1 MKRILIVTK
10 HFKDNESGGGAQK
23 SIELLVS
30 KLRERFHIEVLCK
43 STKDSGEWVHK
54 LSFSFFKKIKSFD
67 IIYLNSFF
75 SPLTILFLCFNKVK
89 IISPKGELFDGALK
103 SKTLKKQI
111 WLKIFNTLFKGKF
124 IFHATSLDEKKSIE
138 KKTYPK
144 RIIIAPDII
153 ELNLSKE
160 KPSENKTLKVVHISR
175 IDQKKNLLF
184 CINILS
190 KLKRQ
195 ICFDIYGDIGDKKYF
210 DKCMSGLRKL
220 PANIN
225 WNYLGQLKP
234 NQVNNTFLEY
244 DLFFFPTLGEN
255 FGYVILE
262 SLSNYCSLLLSK
274 GTTIFDDLDKY
285 SIGSNLKLN
294 EKPIEWV
301 NYIENFNSTKGDK
314 DLLKF
319 KNYLYNKFN
328 VSKIIQSNNNLI
340 NEVLKQ

>member
-1 MKRILIVTK
+1 LKRILIVTK
-10 HFKDNESGGGAQK
+10 HFKDIESGGGAQK
-23 SIELLVS
+23 SIELLVNE
-30 KLRERFHIEVLCK
+30 LRLRFHIEVLCK
-43 STKDSGEWVHK
+43 NTQNSNEWVHK
-54 LSFSFFKKIKSFD
+54 LSFSFLKKIKSFD

-75 SPLTILFLCFNKVK
+75 SPLTILFLFFNKVK
-89 IISPKGELFDGALK
+89 IISPKGEFFEGALK

-111 WLKIFNTLFKGKF
+111 WLKIFNILFKDKF
-124 IFHATSLDEKKSIE
+124 VFHATSLEEKKSIE

-144 RIIIAPDII
+144 KIIIAPDII
-153 ELNLSKE
+153 ELNIAKQ
-160 KPSENKTLKVVHISR
+160 KPSENKILKVVHVSR

-190 KLKRQ
+190 KVKRQ

-210 DKCMSGLRKL
+210 DKCMLGLRKL
-220 PANIN
+220 PSNIN
-225 WNYLGQLKP
+225 WNYLGKLKP
-234 NQVNNTFLEY
+234 SQVNNTFLKY

-262 SLSNYCSLLLSK
+262 SLSNYCSPLLSK

-285 SIGSNLKLN
+285 SLGSNLKLDK
-294 EKPIEWV
+294 KPLKWV
-301 NYIENFNSTKGDK
+301 NYIENFNSTKEEK

-328 VSKIIQSNNNLI
+328 ISKIIKSNNNLI